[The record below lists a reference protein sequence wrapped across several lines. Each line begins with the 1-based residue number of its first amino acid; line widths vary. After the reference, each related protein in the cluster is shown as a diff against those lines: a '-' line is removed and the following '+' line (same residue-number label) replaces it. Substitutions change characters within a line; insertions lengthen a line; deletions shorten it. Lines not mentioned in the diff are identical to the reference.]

1 MQRAQSQE
9 MIPAIGLPRSLM
21 PPATGG
27 QEGLVVATAHGTTPQ
42 GSTTSTA
49 IPGVSAS
56 GGDTYQQANQY
67 NQSNLYQSLT
77 VINPGYSVDHVREE
91 MRQIMN
97 EAERRHHFAT
107 RYQNEASE
115 MRLDTLEPQAERR
128 HLEVVARLEGN
139 ISSIEVRAADRDK
152 YLVKEFQNLQEQ
164 NMAMQREH
172 AGNVSIAEAIQAQR
186 LQVTYTNELAEFA
199 STNQEFLSEELA
211 TNFTRFRREEAFR
224 FARTEDEMRAAK
236 DELQEELL
244 SAEHALRF
252 FKNEARPSDI
262 PVPSTPLSG
271 GSGYTG
277 QRTPPGPTAPPGPQV
292 PDPRVIPDSMRGLF
306 PR

>member
-1 MQRAQSQE
+1 
-9 MIPAIGLPRSLM
+9 
-21 PPATGG
+21 
-27 QEGLVVATAHGTTPQ
+27 
-42 GSTTSTA
+42 
-49 IPGVSAS
+49 
-56 GGDTYQQANQY
+56 
-67 NQSNLYQSLT
+67 
-77 VINPGYSVDHVREE
+77 
-91 MRQIMN
+91 
-97 EAERRHHFAT
+97 
-107 RYQNEASE
+107 

-172 AGNVSIAEAIQAQR
+172 AGNVSIAEAIRAQR

-277 QRTPPGPTAPPGPQV
+277 HRTPPGPTAPPGPQV
-292 PDPRVIPDSMRGLF
+292 PDPRVILDSMRGLF